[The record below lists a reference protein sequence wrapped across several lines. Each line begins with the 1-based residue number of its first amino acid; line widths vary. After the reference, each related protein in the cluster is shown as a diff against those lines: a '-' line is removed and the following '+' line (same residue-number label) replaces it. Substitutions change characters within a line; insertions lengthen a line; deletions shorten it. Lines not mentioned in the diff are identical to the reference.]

1 MSTPT
6 PAQGAT
12 GTPNQPQPVQVL
24 MQMGI
29 GFVAS
34 AALYTVVKLGV
45 ADLLKD
51 GPKST
56 EEIAKKTGAKED
68 GIYRVLRALA
78 GAGVFEETAP
88 RTFALT
94 PTAELLQA
102 DRADSAKPMIEW
114 ICCKMHFDTYSEM
127 LHSVKTGE
135 TVTEKVYGMAC
146 FPYFEKNPDVSAV
159 FNAAMTNLS
168 QMIVP
173 AVLDA
178 YDFSWLNGK
187 TLVDIGGGHGFA
199 ITSILKKYPEIHG
212 GVADLEHVVAGA
224 TERIQSAGL
233 AARCK
238 THAVD
243 FFAAV
248 PTADAYVMKHI
259 IHDWNDEKA
268 ITILKNCARAG
279 RGKTRVILIESVIQP
294 GNEPAFAKWLDLE
307 MMLLPGG
314 KERTEAEFAALFE
327 KAGMRIN
334 RIVATKSPA
343 SVIEA
348 EKI

>member
-1 MSTPT
+1 MSTLT
-6 PAQGAT
+6 PAQAPT
-12 GTPNQPQPVQVL
+12 GETSTPQPAQVL
-24 MQMGI
+24 MQLGL
-29 GFVAS
+29 GFMVSAS
-34 AALYTVVKLGV
+34 LYTVAKLGV

-56 EEIAKKTGAKED
+56 QEIAHKTGVTED

-78 GAGVFEETAP
+78 SAGVFAETAP

-94 PTAELLQA
+94 PTAELLQP
-102 DRADSAKPMIEW
+102 DRPDSALPMILW
-114 ICCKMHFDTYSEM
+114 ICSKMHFDTYSEM

-146 FPYFEKNPDVSAV
+146 FPYLEKHPDVSAV

-168 QMIVP
+168 RMIVP

-199 ITSILKKYPEIHG
+199 LTSILKKYPEVHG
-212 GVADLEHVVAGA
+212 AVADLQHVVAGA
-224 TERIQSAGL
+224 TETIRGAGV
-233 AARCK
+233 ASRCT

-243 FFAAV
+243 FFASV
-248 PTADAYVMKHI
+248 PPADAYVMKHI
-259 IHDWNDEKA
+259 IHDWDDEKA
-268 ITILKNCARAG
+268 ITILKNCAQAG
-279 RGKTRVILIESVIQP
+279 RGKTRVILIESVIEP
-294 GNEPAFAKWLDLE
+294 GNGQAFAKWVDLE

-314 KERTEAEFAALFE
+314 KERTEAEFAALFQA
-327 KAGMRIN
+327 AGMRIA
-334 RIVATKSPA
+334 RVVPTKSPA